1 MTLISK
7 LELRKT
13 LLSKRRQVTATE
25 RQIAGQEAAKLFSA
39 TEIFQQSQHIA
50 CYYPLL
56 NEFDCLPIIQ
66 EIWAAK
72 KNCYLPVSTTDK
84 KLDFLSYQENTKL
97 QPNQYLIF
105 EPVGMANISLDELDI
120 VLLPLVGFD
129 SQGNR
134 LGMGGGYYDRTFE
147 IMRNT
152 NNQKCL
158 LIGLAYEF
166 QQVPAL
172 PEDPWDVALD
182 GVLTEERIIFV

>member
-1 MTLISK
+1 MTIISK

-13 LLSKRRQVTATE
+13 LLTKRRQVTAIE
-25 RQIAGQEAAKLFSA
+25 RQVAGQEAAKLFSA
-39 TEIFQQSQHIA
+39 TEIFQNSQHIA
-50 CYYPLL
+50 CYYPLP

-66 EIWAAK
+66 AIWTAK
-72 KNCYLPVSTTDK
+72 KNCYLPISTIDK
-84 KLDFLSYQENTKL
+84 KLEFVIYQENTEL
-97 QPNQYLIF
+97 QPNQYLIL
-105 EPVGMANISLDELDI
+105 EPTGTASIALDELD
-120 VLLPLVGFD
+120 VVFFPLVGFD
-129 SQGNR
+129 PQGNR

-152 NNQKCL
+152 NNQKCQ

-182 GVLTEERIIFV
+182 GVLTEKRIIIF